1 MEFFDEVFERRMGS
15 SRWKLKVRDL
25 DDVRR
30 RLGGEKKMR
39 RERWELMGMG
49 MRRKKKRLGVV
60 GRGL

>member
-1 MEFFDEVFERRMGS
+1 MAFFDEVFGRMKGS
-15 SRWKLKVRDL
+15 SRRNLKLRDL

-49 MRRKKKRLGVV
+49 MRRKKRLGVV